1 MTRKIGRVE
10 TVTDPGWT
18 FRLLPQALEALG
30 VEPRHV
36 LHVGAHHGEEVPT
49 YLQCGFNTITLVEP
63 DPDNCALMSQQEWA
77 SQVRVYGVACGSKTA
92 MAAPFYRNAAT
103 PFSSLTPNLR
113 RGHVTT
119 TTVPVVRTSDLQTD
133 ANVLVVDTQGTEMDV
148 LWGADLSRLEL
159 VIVETQTRAPTAHG
173 AYLPQLLHWAAENG
187 WQRRIEWVRE
197 RSWSDTL
204 LTPAAAS

>member
-1 MTRKIGRVE
+1 VE

-49 YLQCGFNTITLVEP
+49 YLQCGFTTITLVEP
-63 DPDNCALMSQQEWA
+63 DADNCALMNAQEWA
-77 SQVRVYGVACGSKTA
+77 SRVRVYGVACASKTSL
-92 MAAPFYRNAAT
+92 AAPFYRNEAT

-113 RGHVTT
+113 RGRVTT
-119 TTVPVVRTSDLQTD
+119 TTVPVVRTSDLQAD

-173 AYLPQLLHWAAENG
+173 AYLPQLLHWASENG

-197 RSWSDTL
+197 RGWSDTL
-204 LTPAAAS
+204 LTPAAAA